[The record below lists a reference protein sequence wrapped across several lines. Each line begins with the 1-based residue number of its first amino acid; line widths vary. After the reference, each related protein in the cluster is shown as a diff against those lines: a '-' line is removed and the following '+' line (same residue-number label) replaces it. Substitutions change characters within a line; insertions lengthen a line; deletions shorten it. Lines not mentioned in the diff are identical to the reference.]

1 MNAETLNCPMC
12 GAATSTDEPR
22 CRYCEARLATIA
34 CASCFGMMF
43 LGSKHCPRC
52 GATAAKREAGELP
65 ARTCPRCRTEMP
77 AVAIGTTTIREC
89 ERCQGLW
96 VDVASFEKI
105 CADREQ
111 QAAVLG
117 AASPAPRGEISEGDK
132 VRYAPCPECSQL
144 MNRINFARCS
154 GVIVDICKGHG
165 SWFDRDELTRIVEF
179 IRAGG
184 LDAARA
190 KEKVA
195 IEEQRRQLRQ
205 EQLSAGRRS
214 SLLDKEDDDDNRT
227 IGIKSGI
234 ASARGLLRLLID

>member
-12 GAATSTDEPR
+12 GAATSTDEPL
-22 CRYCEARLATIA
+22 CKYCDARLATIP

-52 GATAAKREAGELP
+52 GAAAATRESGGLP
-65 ARTCPRCRTEMP
+65 ALGCPHCRIEMP
-77 AVAIGTTTIREC
+77 AVTIGSTTVREC
-89 ERCQGLW
+89 ERCLGLW
-96 VDVASFEKI
+96 VDVPSFEKI

-117 AASPAPRGEISEGDK
+117 AASPAPRGEVNESGK
-132 VRYAPCPECSQL
+132 VRYAPCPQCAQL

-190 KEKVA
+190 REKA
-195 IEEQRRQLRQ
+195 ALEEERRQLRQ
-205 EQLSAGRRS
+205 EQLSVGGRRS
-214 SLLDKEDDDDNRT
+214 SLLDTDADDHRT
-227 IGIKSGI
+227 IGITSGI
-234 ASARGLLRLLID
+234 ASARGLLKLLID